1 MRRRL
6 LAAMVATTLA
16 ALLIPLVAGPASA
29 HEEKT
34 VGKYHFVVGFGDEPA
49 YAGEK
54 NSVQLILAD
63 ANDKP
68 VTDLTDTLKVE
79 VTTGTA
85 EPLQLAMEPNFEVGE
100 FGTPGDYR
108 AFFIPTAPGSYSFHF
123 TGTIKGQ
130 KIDQTF
136 TSGPQTFSDIDDPAQ
151 VQYPVKQ
158 PTGGQLAT
166 RVDPRDRQDQRR
178 PDRRARPGQRR
189 CGLGP
194 HAGHHRPDRGHPR
207 SGGRRYRPGQGPPVP
222 RPGCA
227 GRRPRGHDGATGPVT
242 VAKDDIC
249 DAGGAVGLALMAEA
263 PTASPSGQGNRP
275 RSASSASRAS
285 SQAA

>member
-1 MRRRL
+1 MRRRI
-6 LAAMVATTLA
+6 LAALVASTLA
-16 ALLIPLVAGPASA
+16 GLLIPLLASPANA
-29 HEEKT
+29 HEAKT

-49 YAGEK
+49 YAGEQ

-63 ANDKP
+63 AKDKP
-68 VTDLTDTLKVE
+68 VTDLGNTLKVE

-85 EPLQLAMEPNFEVGE
+85 EPLQLAMEPFFEVGE

-136 TSGPQTFSDIDDPAQ
+136 KSGPQTFSDIEDPAQ

-166 RVDPRDRQDQRR
+166 RADRETTRINAALTAERDQ
-178 PDRRARPGQRR
+178 
-189 CGLGP
+189 
-194 HAGHHRPDRGHPR
+194 
-207 SGGRRYRPGQGPPVP
+207 
-222 RPGCA
+222 
-227 GRRPRGHDGATGPVT
+227 
-242 VAKDDIC
+242 AKDDAASARTLAI
-249 DAGGAVGLALMAEA
+249 VGLIVGALGLVAAIVALMRGRRA
-263 PTASPSGQGNRP
+263 PAPAASAPDSESATAQR
-275 RSASSASRAS
+275 R
-285 SQAA
+285 

>member
-136 TSGPQTFSDIDDPAQ
+136 ASGPQTFSDIDDPAQ

-166 RVDPRDRQDQRR
+166 RGDRETARINAALTAERDQANDDAASARTLAIIGLIVGALGLLAGIVALVRGRRSPGQAAPAAAPADTTVRQDR
-178 PDRRARPGQRR
+178 
-189 CGLGP
+189 
-194 HAGHHRPDRGHPR
+194 
-207 SGGRRYRPGQGPPVP
+207 
-222 RPGCA
+222 
-227 GRRPRGHDGATGPVT
+227 
-242 VAKDDIC
+242 
-249 DAGGAVGLALMAEA
+249 
-263 PTASPSGQGNRP
+263 
-275 RSASSASRAS
+275 
-285 SQAA
+285 

>member
-6 LAAMVATTLA
+6 PAALVAATIA
-16 ALLIPLVAGPASA
+16 ALLVPQLAAPASA
-29 HEEKT
+29 HEGKT

-63 ANDKP
+63 AKDRP
-68 VTDLTDTLKVE
+68 VTDLADTLKVE
-79 VTTGTA
+79 VSTGDS
-85 EPLQLAMEPNFEVGE
+85 EPLALSMEPFFEVGE

-130 KIDQTF
+130 KVDQTF
-136 TSGPQTFSDIDDPAQ
+136 RSGPQSFSDIEDPAQ

-166 RVDPRDRQDQRR
+166 RADRETARVDAALTAERDQ
-178 PDRRARPGQRR
+178 
-189 CGLGP
+189 
-194 HAGHHRPDRGHPR
+194 
-207 SGGRRYRPGQGPPVP
+207 
-222 RPGCA
+222 
-227 GRRPRGHDGATGPVT
+227 
-242 VAKDDIC
+242 AKDDAASARTLAIIGLIVGVLGLVA
-249 DAGGAVGLALMAEA
+249 AGIALARGRR
-263 PTASPSGQGNRP
+263 SPSLAPAAEDESAAARNR
-275 RSASSASRAS
+275 
-285 SQAA
+285 

>member
-1 MRRRL
+1 MRRRI
-6 LAAMVATTLA
+6 LAAVVASTLA
-16 ALLIPLVAGPASA
+16 GLLIPLLASPASA

-49 YAGEK
+49 YASEK

-68 VTDLTDTLKVE
+68 VTDLGNTLKVE
-79 VTTGTA
+79 VTTATA
-85 EPLQLAMEPNFEVGE
+85 EPLQLAMEPFFEVGE

-130 KIDQTF
+130 KVDQTF
-136 TSGPQTFSDIDDPAQ
+136 KSGPQSFSDIEDPAQ

-166 RVDPRDRQDQRR
+166 RADRETARINAALTEERDQ
-178 PDRRARPGQRR
+178 
-189 CGLGP
+189 
-194 HAGHHRPDRGHPR
+194 
-207 SGGRRYRPGQGPPVP
+207 
-222 RPGCA
+222 
-227 GRRPRGHDGATGPVT
+227 
-242 VAKDDIC
+242 AKDDAASARTLAIISLVV
-249 DAGGAVGLALMAEA
+249 GALGLLIGIVALLRGRRSAA
-263 PTASPSGQGNRP
+263 PAAASPDSE
-275 RSASSASRAS
+275 SATAQRR
-285 SQAA
+285 

>member
-1 MRRRL
+1 MR
-6 LAAMVATTLA
+6 
-16 ALLIPLVAGPASA
+16 S
-29 HEEKT
+29 KT

-79 VTTGTA
+79 VTTGSA

-108 AFFIPTAPGSYSFHF
+108 AFFIPTAPGSLQLPFHRHH
-123 TGTIKGQ
+123 Q
-130 KIDQTF
+130 
-136 TSGPQTFSDIDDPAQ
+136 GPEDRPDLQVRPPDLLRHVEDPAQ

-166 RVDPRDRQDQRR
+166 RADRETARINAALTAERDQAND
-178 PDRRARPGQRR
+178 DAASARTLAII
-189 CGLGP
+189 GLIVGALGLV
-194 HAGHHRPDRGHPR
+194 AGIVALIR
-207 SGGRRYRPGQGPPVP
+207 
-222 RPGCA
+222 
-227 GRRPRGHDGATGPVT
+227 GRRPAHPSRDGP
-242 VAKDDIC
+242 
-249 DAGGAVGLALMAEA
+249 
-263 PTASPSGQGNRP
+263 
-275 RSASSASRAS
+275 
-285 SQAA
+285 